1 MLLFYMLHHLS
12 TTTAFMIQFG
22 ASTFIWVSPFSTA
35 DFDLV
40 YKAKAM
46 GYDILE
52 VAVEQQ
58 ELIDWARLKEIT
70 RQAGIKVTIS
80 GAFGPDRDISST
92 DAAIRENGYQYIVDC
107 IRIAQ
112 DMGSPVFTGPV
123 YSAVGKTR
131 LVSEAQKQQERTWC
145 VENLKRVGEV
155 AAQHGVVVGVEP
167 LNRFETDMINTVD
180 QALSLVR
187 EVNHPN
193 IKISLDTFHS
203 NIEEKDIPAAIRR
216 IGAEL
221 LCHVQGNECDRGT
234 PGTGHLDWPGIKT
247 ALTDIGYDGA
257 VVIETFGAPSKE
269 LARAACIWR
278 PLANSADELASE
290 GLAFYQGLFS
300 QHQNLVSAG

>member
-1 MLLFYMLHHLS
+1 
-12 TTTAFMIQFG
+12 MIQFG
-22 ASTFIWVSPFSTA
+22 ASTFIWVSPFSTDA
-35 DFDLV
+35 FHLV
-40 YKAKAM
+40 AKVKAM

-58 ELIDWARLKEIT
+58 SLIDWAQLREIT
-70 RQAGIKVTIS
+70 RQAGIQVTIS

-92 DAAIRENGYQYIVDC
+92 DAAVRENGYQYIVDC
-107 IRIAQ
+107 IRIAH

-131 LVSEAQKQQERTWC
+131 LVSQEQKQQERAWC
-145 VENLKRVGEV
+145 VENLQRAGAV
-155 AAQHGVVVGVEP
+155 AAEYGVVVGVEP

-180 QALSLVR
+180 QALSLVQ

-203 NIEEKDIPAAIRR
+203 NIEEKDIPAAIRK
-216 IGAEL
+216 IGVEL

-234 PGTGHLDWPGIKT
+234 PGTGHLDWTGIKA
-247 ALTDIGYDGA
+247 ALTDIGYGGA
-257 VVIETFGAPSKE
+257 VVIETFGAPSRE

-278 PLANSADELASE
+278 PLANSADELATE
-290 GLAFYQGLFS
+290 GLAFYQHLFQGNNKPVPAS
-300 QHQNLVSAG
+300 